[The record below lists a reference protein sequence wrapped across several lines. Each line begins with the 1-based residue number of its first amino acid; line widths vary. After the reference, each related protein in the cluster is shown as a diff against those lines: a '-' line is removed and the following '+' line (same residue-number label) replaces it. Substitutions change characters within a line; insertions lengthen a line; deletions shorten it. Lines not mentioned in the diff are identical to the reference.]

1 MEEYKRTI
9 HIPEQDDDFN
19 AIRREYSDMLKGQLA
34 KGNNGLSKTKYITFG
49 IEADDLK
56 AAKPRLE
63 RIEADILANFKVLG
77 VKAHAL
83 DGYERLSIL
92 HRMFHPAGTGRF
104 RFAWYAI
111 WKTGLSSK
119 DFIAPDSFTFK
130 SGRSFLIGKTFGAV
144 SFLQIL
150 APELTDRMLADFL
163 ELESSL
169 VVTLHIQSIDQSAAI
184 KTIKRKITDLDKMK
198 IEEQKKAVRAGYDME
213 IIPSDLATY
222 GSEAKTLLE
231 DLQSRNERMFLV
243 TVLVMNTAP
252 SRQKLENNIF
262 QAAGVAQKYNCALRR
277 LDYQQEQGL
286 MSSLPL
292 GLNQIQIQR
301 GLTTSSTAIFVPF
314 TTQELYMRGESL
326 YYGLNALSNN
336 LIMADRKKLKNPKG
350 VYRKGTGTSRKQQA
364 VRPQAAQGR
373 GKGRAK
379 VILTVVYH
387 RQPNMERGLILCRQ

>member
-1 MEEYKRTI
+1 M
-9 HIPEQDDDFN
+9 
-19 AIRREYSDMLKGQLA
+19 SG
-34 KGNNGLSKTKYITFG
+34 
-49 IEADDLK
+49 
-56 AAKPRLE
+56 
-63 RIEADILANFKVLG
+63 
-77 VKAHAL
+77 
-83 DGYERLSIL
+83 LSIL

-104 RFAWYAI
+104 RFAWDAI

-262 QAAGVAQKYNCALRR
+262 QAAAWPRSTTAPCAAW
-277 LDYQQEQGL
+277 
-286 MSSLPL
+286 
-292 GLNQIQIQR
+292 
-301 GLTTSSTAIFVPF
+301 TTSRS
-314 TTQELYMRGESL
+314 RG
-326 YYGLNALSNN
+326 
-336 LIMADRKKLKNPKG
+336 
-350 VYRKGTGTSRKQQA
+350 
-364 VRPQAAQGR
+364 
-373 GKGRAK
+373 
-379 VILTVVYH
+379 
-387 RQPNMERGLILCRQ
+387 